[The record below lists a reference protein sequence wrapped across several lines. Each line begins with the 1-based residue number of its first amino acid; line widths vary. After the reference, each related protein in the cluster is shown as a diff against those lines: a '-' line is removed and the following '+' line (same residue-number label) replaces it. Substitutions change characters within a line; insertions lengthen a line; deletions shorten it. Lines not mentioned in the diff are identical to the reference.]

1 MIYDIK
7 YRQRV
12 VDFLKEGHTQN
23 EAKAIFKVGITT
35 IKRWVKQYLEVGHL
49 KNKPLTNLVYVD
61 ESGIDEYLFR
71 EHGRAVE
78 QA

>member
-23 EAKAIFKVGITT
+23 EAKAIFRTSIV
-35 IKRWVKQYLEVGHL
+35 
-49 KNKPLTNLVYVD
+49 
-61 ESGIDEYLFR
+61 
-71 EHGRAVE
+71 A
-78 QA
+78 

>member
-49 KNKPLTNLVYVD
+49 KNKPL
-61 ESGIDEYLFR
+61 
-71 EHGRAVE
+71 
-78 QA
+78 

>member
-23 EAKAIFKVGITT
+23 EAKAIFRI
-35 IKRWVKQYLEVGHL
+35 
-49 KNKPLTNLVYVD
+49 
-61 ESGIDEYLFR
+61 
-71 EHGRAVE
+71 
-78 QA
+78 

>member
-1 MIYDIK
+1 MISMIYDIK

-12 VDFLKEGHTQN
+12 VDFLREGHTQN

-49 KNKPLTNLVYVD
+49 KNKPLTKLV
-61 ESGIDEYLFR
+61 
-71 EHGRAVE
+71 
-78 QA
+78 